1 MLALLH
7 LRHGSLPSLIAAE
20 KFPPQ
25 TDVPCTCNACETSWI
40 RPVTW
45 IWPICLCDSHLS
57 HEGATTHFCPSAR
70 LRILCSLPF
79 AESVPSRLIIHLK
92 WRGRRTG
99 HIRVVAQS
107 NKINIL
113 DLTKRLQNTNLQL
126 QAINGY
132 LDTECD
138 QDGWSTRAYLQPYVI
153 ESLPSTRESS
163 CWGFHHWQMCDCGS
177 HKL

>member
-20 KFPPQ
+20 KYPPQ
-25 TDVPCTCNACETSWI
+25 TDVPCTCNACEASWI

-45 IWPICLCDSHLS
+45 IWSICLCDFHLS
-57 HEGATTHFCPSAR
+57 HEGATTHFCPPAR

-92 WRGRRTG
+92 WRGRRSG
-99 HIRVVAQS
+99 HIRVVTQS
-107 NKINIL
+107 NRSNIL
-113 DLTKRLQNTNLQL
+113 DLTEHLQNTNLQL

-132 LDTECD
+132 PDTKCD
-138 QDGWSTRAYLQPYVI
+138 QVGWSTETSLQPYVV
-153 ESLPSTRESS
+153 EGFHASTRESS
-163 CWGFHHWQMCDCGS
+163 CWDHWQMCDCGS